1 MNVSVNWLRALVP
14 GLQGSAAE
22 LADEISQRAVPVESV
37 VPFGAG
43 LEDVVVGRVEA
54 ARKHP
59 NADRLTLCQVDD
71 GSGEPLAVV
80 CGAPNVEVGA
90 AYPFVRPG
98 GTLPGGFKIESRE
111 IRGET
116 SHGMLCSEKEL
127 GLGADSG
134 GIMKLDGEYQAGAPF
149 GEALGMPDARLELD
163 LTPNRVDLAGH
174 LGVARELAA
183 AQGLDVTLPDLGPR
197 WEPEW
202 VDGETAAAAGGVVVE
217 IESAERCPRYLAAVV
232 RGVEIGP
239 SPDWLAAR
247 IMAAGS
253 RPINNIVD
261 ATNYVLLELNQPIHA
276 FDLDRLEGPEIRVR
290 TADGESITTLDGG
303 EHELGPDSTVIAD
316 RASPVAL
323 AGVMG
328 GAESQVTE
336 GTADLLIECAAF
348 APAAARVTARRAGLS
363 TDASYRFERGIDES
377 GLEAALQRCVE
388 LILQVASGR
397 ADPEAIR
404 VGRIPGARPVINL
417 RPARVRQ
424 LLGLRL
430 DSEQLKKLLEPL
442 GFEFL
447 AGQEE
452 ELPGRAVL
460 PVAVPGWRRDV
471 TQEVD
476 LLEEVARAYGYDS
489 FPQEPRRVRPSSVPD
504 DPMWLRRDRVADSL
518 AASGLYEARSL
529 SFVPETLTAGEPVR
543 LKMPLSSEETCLRTD
558 LLPGLVRR
566 LEHNYSRGRRDVRL
580 FEIGSVFQRVDAEV
594 PFAEQV
600 RVGAVLTGAGS
611 PAHWAGAAGDLD
623 VWDLKGLAET
633 MVESLGLGRM
643 EGGEQ
648 GAWPGLGGWLVPG
661 SYEIVRDGIV
671 IGRAGQIEPRRVDSP
686 PWGHAVFGLE
696 FELNAVALDEPI
708 LYRELP
714 VLPAV
719 PRDLS
724 VVLPEAISARQVAD
738 VMRAA
743 APETLESLNLFDVFV
758 GEDIDQ
764 GQRSLGWRLV
774 FRHPDRTLTDGEVEK
789 AMASIRT
796 ALEGSFDVRFR
807 GS

>member
-14 GLQGSAAE
+14 GLDSSVSE
-22 LADEISQRAVPVESV
+22 LADEMSLRAVPVESV
-37 VPFGAG
+37 MDFGAD
-43 LEDVVVGRVEA
+43 LDDVVIGRVEA
-54 ARKHP
+54 VEKHP
-59 NADRLTLCQVDD
+59 NADRLTLCRVDD
-71 GSGEPLAVV
+71 GSGQPLAVV

-90 AYPFVRPG
+90 LYPFVRPG

-111 IRGET
+111 IRGEA

-127 GLGADSG
+127 GLGADAD
-134 GIMKLDGEYQAGAPF
+134 GIMKLDGEYAPGVAF
-149 GEALGMPDARLELD
+149 GEALGVPDARLELD

-183 AQGLDVTLPDLGPR
+183 AHGLETTLPDLGAR

-202 VDGETAAAAGGVVVE
+202 VDGETAAAAAGVLVE
-217 IESAERCPRYLAAVV
+217 IESVERCPRYLAAVV
-232 RGVEIGP
+232 RGIQVGP

-247 IMAAGS
+247 LRAVGS
-253 RPINNIVD
+253 RPINNVVD
-261 ATNYVLLELNQPIHA
+261 ATNYVLLELNQPLHA
-276 FDLDRLEGPEIRVR
+276 FDLDRVDGPEIRVR
-290 TADGESITTLDGG
+290 TADGESLTTLDG
-303 EHELGPDSTVIAD
+303 EVHELGPDSTVIAD
-316 RASPVAL
+316 RTVPIAL

-328 GAESQVTE
+328 GAGSQVTAE
-336 GTADLLIECAAF
+336 TTNLLIECAAF
-348 APAAARVTARRAGLS
+348 APAHARVTARQAGLS

-377 GLEAALQRCVE
+377 GLETALQRCVE
-388 LILQVASGR
+388 LILNVAGGV
-397 ADPEAIR
+397 ADPQAVR
-404 VGRIPGARPVINL
+404 AGRIPGSKAVVNL

-430 DSEQLKKLLEPL
+430 DADHLKKLLEPL
-442 GFEFL
+442 GFEFP
-447 AGQEE
+447 AGQETDA
-452 ELPGRAVL
+452 PGRAVL
-460 PVAVPGWRRDV
+460 QVGVPGWRRDV
-471 TQEVD
+471 TEEVD

-504 DPMWLRRDRVADSL
+504 DPMWLRRDRVAETM
-518 AASGLYEARSL
+518 ATRGLYEARSL
-529 SFVPETLTAGEPVR
+529 SFVPESLTARDPVQ

-580 FEIGSVFQRVDAEV
+580 FEIGSVFQRVGAEP

-600 RVGAVLTGAGS
+600 RVGAVLTGASS
-611 PAHWAGAAGDLD
+611 PSHWSGAAGDLD
-623 VWDLKGLAET
+623 LWDLKGLAET
-633 MVESLGLGRM
+633 VVEGLGLGQL
-643 EGGEQ
+643 GPGEP
-648 GAWPGLGGWLVPG
+648 GDWPGLGGWLVPE
-661 SYEIVRDGIV
+661 SYEIVRDGVIV
-671 IGRAGQIEPRRVDSP
+671 GRAGQIAPRRVDSP
-686 PWGHAVFGLE
+686 PWAGAVFGLE
-696 FELNAVALDEPI
+696 FELDAVALGEPI

-724 VVLPEAISARQVAD
+724 VVLPETVTALQAED
-738 VMRAA
+738 VIRAA
-743 APETLESLNLFDVFV
+743 APETLESLDLFDVFV
-758 GEDIDQ
+758 GEDIED

-774 FRHPDRTLTDGEVEK
+774 FRHPDRTLTDGEVET

>member
-14 GLQGSAAE
+14 GLGDSVNA
-22 LADEISQRAVPVESV
+22 LADQISLRAVPVESAV
-37 VPFGAG
+37 AFGAD
-43 LEDVVVGRVEA
+43 LDDVVIGRVA
-54 ARKHP
+54 AAEKHP
-59 NADRLTLCQVDD
+59 NADRLTLCRVDD

-80 CGAPNVEVGA
+80 CGAPNVEVGCM
-90 AYPFVRPG
+90 YPFVRPG
-98 GTLPGGFKIESRE
+98 GTLPGGFQIESRE
-111 IRGET
+111 IRGEM

-127 GLGADSG
+127 GLGSDSG
-134 GIMKLDGEYQAGAPF
+134 GIMRLEGDYAPGAAFGQAVDV
-149 GEALGMPDARLELD
+149 PDARLQLD

-183 AQGLDVTLPDLGPR
+183 ARGLEVVLPDLGAR

-202 VDGETAAAAGGVVVE
+202 VDGETATAAAGVLVE

-232 RGVEIGP
+232 RAVQIGP

-247 IMAAGS
+247 LRAVGCRS
-253 RPINNIVD
+253 INNVVD
-261 ATNYVLLELNQPIHA
+261 ATNYVLLELNQPVHA
-276 FDLDRLEGPEIRVR
+276 FDLDRLDGPEIRVR
-290 TADGESITTLDGG
+290 TAEGEGLTTLDGAD
-303 EHELGPDSTVIAD
+303 HEFGPDSTVIAD
-316 RASPVAL
+316 RASPIAL

-328 GAESQVTE
+328 GLGSQVTE
-336 GTADLLIECAAF
+336 GTTNLLIECAAF
-348 APAAARVTARRAGLS
+348 APAHTRATARAAGLS

-377 GLEAALQRCVE
+377 GLERALQRCVE
-388 LILQVASGR
+388 LILQVAGGT
-397 ADPEAIR
+397 ADPQAVR
-404 VGRIPGARPVINL
+404 AGRIPGSMEVIDL

-430 DSEQLKKLLEPL
+430 DSPQLRGLLEPL
-442 GFEFL
+442 GFEFS
-447 AGQEE
+447 GGEDDE
-452 ELPGRAVL
+452 SPGRAVL
-460 PVAVPGWRRDV
+460 QVGVPGWRRDV

-476 LLEEVARAYGYDS
+476 LLEEVARTYGYDS

-504 DPMWLRRDRVADSL
+504 DPMWLRRDRVAKTL

-529 SFVPETLTAGEPVR
+529 SFVPESLTAGEPVR
-543 LKMPLSSEETCLRTD
+543 LQRPLSSDETCLRTD

-566 LEHNYSRGRRDVRL
+566 LEHNYSRGRRNVRL
-580 FEIGSVFQRVDAEV
+580 FEIGSVFQRVGAQP

-600 RVGAVLTGAGS
+600 RVGVILTGTRS
-611 PAHWAGAAGDLD
+611 PAHWSQAAGDLD
-623 VWDLKGLAET
+623 VWDLKGLTETVAEG
-633 MVESLGLGRM
+633 LGLGEM
-643 EGGEQ
+643 AAGQQ
-648 GAWPGLGGWLVPG
+648 GAWPGLGRWFAPG
-661 SYEIVRDGIV
+661 SYEIVQGIV
-671 IGRAGQIEPRRVDSP
+671 VVGRAGQVDPRRVDSP
-686 PWGHAVFGLE
+686 PWAGPVFGLE
-696 FELNAVALDEPI
+696 FELDAVALGDPI

-724 VVLPEAISARQVAD
+724 VVLSEAVTAREAEGVI
-738 VMRAA
+738 RAA
-743 APETLESLNLFDVFV
+743 APETLESLSLFDVFA
-758 GEDIDQ
+758 GKDIEE

-774 FRHPDRTLTDGEVEK
+774 FRHPARTLTDGEVEK